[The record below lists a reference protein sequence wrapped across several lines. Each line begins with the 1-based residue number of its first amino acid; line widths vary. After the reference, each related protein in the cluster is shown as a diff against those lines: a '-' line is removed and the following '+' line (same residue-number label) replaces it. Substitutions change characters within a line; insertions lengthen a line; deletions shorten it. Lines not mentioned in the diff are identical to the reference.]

1 MPKPVN
7 TPSLAQLAA
16 RASQIEADTA
26 HSYQSYL
33 ADQEHYG
40 RTEVIVARFNE
51 LALSAPTEL
60 IEMWAGQVNEN
71 GRRLTTDERSILRG
85 TIKRAL
91 GSLPPDP
98 TPEDKAALNGE
109 GERRGTAWGTAPN
122 ADAWRLEDH
131 QPDTML
137 LVDEVVRLAGVSSSW
152 LCRASRKGIGPQRHK
167 LPTGRVGY
175 KAVDVLKWIKSLE
188 VDPRKPL
195 ADRRTTPNLRR
206 T

>member
-1 MPKPVN
+1 MPKRGN
-7 TPSLAQLAA
+7 TPSLAQLSAKA
-16 RASQIEADTA
+16 RKIEADN
-26 HSYQSYL
+26 
-33 ADQEHYG
+33 ADAYALHQAELEHNG
-40 RTEVIVARFNE
+40 RMDAIVARFDE
-51 LALSAPTEL
+51 VALSDPSEL

-71 GRRLTTDERSILRG
+71 GRRLTTAERSILRG

-91 GSLPPDP
+91 GSFPPDP

-109 GERRGTAWGTAPN
+109 GERRGTAWGTAPK

-137 LVDEVVRLAGVSSSW
+137 LVDEVVRLVRVSSSW
-152 LCRASRKGIGPQRHK
+152 LWRASRKGIGPRRHK

-175 KAVDVLKWIKSLE
+175 KAGDVLEWVKSLE